1 MNTRWAALVALFAL
15 SLGLI
20 TGGII
25 KGVYELVLAGVGI
38 GIFLYVTRNYF
49 K

>member
-25 KGVYELVLAGVGI
+25 KGAYELVLAGVGI